1 MFSSRILKNI
11 YIKENRFIFLT
22 SAICTIWYYTACT
35 DQFFTQVSTPMT
47 ETGYH
52 IHSNSFKKGFEKKKY

>member
-1 MFSSRILKNI
+1 M
-11 YIKENRFIFLT
+11 ENRSIFLT

-35 DQFFTQVSTPMT
+35 DQFFTQIYTPMT

-52 IHSNSFKKGFEKKKY
+52 IHRNSFKKGYEK

>member
-1 MFSSRILKNI
+1 M
-11 YIKENRFIFLT
+11 ENTSIFLT

-35 DQFFTQVSTPMT
+35 DQYFTQVYTPTT

-52 IHSNSFKKGFEKKKY
+52 IPSNSFKKGYEKRNN